1 MVVFDMPLEQFLL
14 LWTLLSSFILLL
26 WSIMVGDPGSSDLSN
41 TIISIICA
49 ILVLPVTILILFI
62 GLLCFYITCKYYKEK

>member
-26 WSIMVGDPGSSDLSN
+26 WSIMVGDPGSSNLSN

-49 ILVLPVTILILFI
+49 ILALPVTILILFI
-62 GLLCFYITCKYYKEK
+62 GLCFYITCKYYTEE